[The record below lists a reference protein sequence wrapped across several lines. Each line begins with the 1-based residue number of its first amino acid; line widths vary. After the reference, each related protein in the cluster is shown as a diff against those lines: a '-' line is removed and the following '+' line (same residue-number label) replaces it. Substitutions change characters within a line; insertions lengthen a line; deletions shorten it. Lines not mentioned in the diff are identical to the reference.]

1 MERRKEDAEMREA
14 ALKEQKKIEEEVV
27 STGTL
32 PRGKLVARMRGGLCL
47 GDT

>member
-1 MERRKEDAEMREA
+1 MERRKEDVEKREA

-32 PRGKLVARMRGGLCL
+32 PRGEAGSKDERRAMFR
-47 GDT
+47 